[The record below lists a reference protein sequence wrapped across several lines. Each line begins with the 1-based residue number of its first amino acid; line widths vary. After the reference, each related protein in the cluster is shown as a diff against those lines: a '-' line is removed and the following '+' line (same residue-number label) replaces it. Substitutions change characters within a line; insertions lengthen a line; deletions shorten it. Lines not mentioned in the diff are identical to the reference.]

1 MQYVH
6 FEVSLSSVMFLL
18 GSLEVRE
25 FKAPPFIKW
34 CAFPWVFNPV
44 RPAVYSKQCRKQHV
58 FALRSFK
65 IIKRE
70 CRMFFVGACFFFLQ
84 IYRQVV
90 VVVIGH
96 LGGDI
101 DAK

>member
-1 MQYVH
+1 M
-6 FEVSLSSVMFLL
+6 
-18 GSLEVRE
+18 
-25 FKAPPFIKW
+25 
-34 CAFPWVFNPV
+34 
-44 RPAVYSKQCRKQHV
+44 YSKQCRKQHV

-65 IIKRE
+65 IVKRE

-96 LGGDI
+96 LGDI